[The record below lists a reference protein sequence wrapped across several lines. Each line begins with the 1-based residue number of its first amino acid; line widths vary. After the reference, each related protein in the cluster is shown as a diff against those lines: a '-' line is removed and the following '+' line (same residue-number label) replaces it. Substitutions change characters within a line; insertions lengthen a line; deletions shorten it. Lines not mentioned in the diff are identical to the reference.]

1 MFSFDLSG
9 ENKVVLEGPLSEESE
24 TLLPYF
30 SWETVNGASGYTLTL
45 ASDESISTIIY
56 TSDLSE
62 VFLQYPDAAPPLSN
76 GITYYWNVLAKDENG
91 SSIGDISDVGS
102 FITPTG
108 TIEIEFIFGTE

>member
-1 MFSFDLSG
+1 M
-9 ENKVVLEGPLSEESE
+9 VLEVPVSEESE
-24 TLLPYF
+24 TLFPYF

-45 ASDESISTIIY
+45 ASDESIATIIY
-56 TSDLSE
+56 TSDISE

-91 SSIGDISDVGS
+91 SSIGDVSDVGS